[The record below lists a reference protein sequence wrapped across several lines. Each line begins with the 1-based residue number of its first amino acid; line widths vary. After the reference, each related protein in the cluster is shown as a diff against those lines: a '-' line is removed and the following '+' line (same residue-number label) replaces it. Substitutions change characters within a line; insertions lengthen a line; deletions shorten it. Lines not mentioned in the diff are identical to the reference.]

1 MAAEPAKRE
10 REEERGAPV
19 AMAVAAEPAKKARLP
34 HPTTTTDYGDL
45 LSDSDEGSLSID
57 SGGM

>member
-1 MAAEPAKRE
+1 MGGNTADGIKGKRAFSE
-10 REEERGAPV
+10 
-19 AMAVAAEPAKKARLP
+19 AMAAEPAKKARLP